1 VLNIVAILLVLTA
14 AFSYLNHRYL
24 KWPMTIGVMAIAL
37 ALSLAIVV
45 LDKLGYAALRG
56 HERALLGSINFTEV
70 LMQGMLS
77 FLLFAGAL
85 HVEIN
90 QLRRVAW
97 QVGVLAIAGTAL
109 STLLIGFGSGYLLAA
124 LGISIPIVYCLLFGA
139 LISPTDPIAVLSVLK
154 SAHVPPGVEATI
166 AGESLLNDGVGV
178 VLFALLLQMLETG
191 VTPTVGQG
199 FALFAREALGGAL
212 LGIAV
217 GYFVYRV
224 LRSIDDPQVEVL
236 ITLATV
242 VGGYALCHAL
252 HVSGP
257 LAMVAIGLLIGNEG
271 RAFAMSTRTRER
283 LDTFWQV
290 LDEIL
295 NGVLFVLIGLEFA
308 LIAFPT
314 GSITAIVLVIALC
327 LLARYLVVGL
337 PARLGQRWLGLPS
350 GAGLLL
356 TWSGVRGGIS
366 VALAL
371 SLPPGPE
378 RDVILMLTYSVVVFS
393 ILVQGLTVGR
403 VARALGL
410 SRDVPVDP
418 ELSAARRAGTAG

>member
-1 VLNIVAILLVLTA
+1 V
-14 AFSYLNHRYL
+14 
-24 KWPMTIGVMAIAL
+24 
-37 ALSLAIVV
+37 
-45 LDKLGYAALRG
+45 D
-56 HERALLGSINFTEV
+56 
-70 LMQGMLS
+70 
-77 FLLFAGAL
+77 
-85 HVEIN
+85 IN

-97 QVGVLAIAGTAL
+97 QVGALAIVGTAL
-109 STLLIGFGSGYLLAA
+109 STLIIGFGSWYLLAT
-124 LGISIPIVYCLLFGA
+124 LGIALPVVYCLLFGA

-154 SAHVPPGVEATI
+154 SAHVPPDVEATI
-166 AGESLLNDGVGV
+166 AGESLVNDGVGV

-191 VTPTVGQG
+191 VTPTLGQG
-199 FALFAREALGGAL
+199 LALFAREALGGAL

-217 GYFVYRV
+217 GFFIYRV
-224 LRSIDDPQVEVL
+224 MASIDDPQVEIL

-271 RAFAMSTRTRER
+271 RALAMSPQTRER

-308 LIAFPT
+308 LIVFPP
-314 GSITAIVLVIALC
+314 GSIAAVVLVIALC

-337 PARLGQRWLGLPS
+337 PARVGQRWLGLPA
-350 GAGLLL
+350 GVGLLL

-378 RDVILMLTYSVVVFS
+378 RDVILMLTYCVVVFS

-403 VARALGL
+403 LARAVGL
-410 SRDVPVDP
+410 SRDAT
-418 ELSAARRAGTAG
+418 AAGSGPHH

>member
-1 VLNIVAILLVLTA
+1 VLNIVATLLVLTA
-14 AFSYLNHRYL
+14 AFSYVNHRYL
-24 KWPMTIGVMAIAL
+24 KWPMTIGVLAIAL
-37 ALSLAIVV
+37 ALSLVIVG
-45 LDKLGYAALRG
+45 LDKVGIETPRG
-56 HERALLGSINFTEV
+56 HEHALLASINFPEV

-85 HVEIN
+85 HVDIN

-97 QVGVLAIAGTAL
+97 QVGALALVGTAV
-109 STLLIGFGSGYLLAA
+109 STLIIGFASWYLLAA
-124 LGISIPIVYCLLFGA
+124 LGITLPLVYCLLFGA
-139 LISPTDPIAVLSVLK
+139 LISPTDPIAVLGVLQ
-154 SAHVPPGVEATI
+154 SARVPATVEATI
-166 AGESLLNDGVGV
+166 AGESLVNDGVGV
-178 VLFALLLQMLETG
+178 VLFALLLDMLQTG
-191 VTPTVGQG
+191 VAPTLGEG
-199 FALFAREALGGAL
+199 LALFAREALGGAV

-224 LRSIDDPQVEVL
+224 LRTIDDAQVEVL

-242 VGGYALCHAL
+242 VGGTALAHAL

-271 RAFAMSTRTRER
+271 RAFAMSTQTRER
-283 LDTFWQV
+283 LDVFWQV

-308 LIAFPT
+308 LIVFPRE
-314 GSITAIVLVIALC
+314 SLIAVVLVIALC

-337 PARLGQRWLGLPS
+337 PARLGQRWLDLPP
-350 GAGLLL
+350 GAGLLM

-403 VARALGL
+403 MTRALGL
-410 SRDVPVDP
+410 S
-418 ELSAARRAGTAG
+418 EEGSSASAHQHP